1 MTDREIMRKEVE
13 RQGLRI
19 AHDPDTLEIVKSAF
33 ANVAAIF
40 PDELR
45 RYPVCDLLVYR
56 QEDQEPGNH
65 FRLTDGICF
74 YHVVNGRWLFAVAV
88 ATEALQWGVD
98 YLHFLLLHEL
108 AHAFVGETQYRD
120 AGPLP
125 HDELFTAMLDQLLQ
139 EFNRQTGS
147 SLKNDYYDY
156 DYPSY
161 HGDQASEPP
170 AMPRIALCDFRTH

>member
-1 MTDREIMRKEVE
+1 MTDREIMQREVE
-13 RQGLRI
+13 RQGLKI
-19 AHDPDTLEIVKSAF
+19 AHDPDALEIAMSAF

-45 RYPVCDLLVYR
+45 RHPVCDLLVYR
-56 QEDQEPGNH
+56 QEDQELGH
-65 FRLTDGICF
+65 FRLSDGVCF

-88 ATEALQWGVD
+88 ACEALHWGYD
-98 YLHFLLLHEL
+98 YLHFLILHEL

-125 HDELFTAMLDQLLQ
+125 HDELFTGMLDQLLQ

-147 SLKNDYYDY
+147 SLKNDYYDF
-156 DYPSY
+156 PGY
-161 HGDQASEPP
+161 HGDKKAPEPP
-170 AMPRIALCDFRTH
+170 AGPRIAVYGSRTD